1 MSAIGSFL
9 GSLVRPSR
17 ETLWT
22 NLDQFNYVCERGDE
36 REVARLLEDPE
47 CRAAI
52 NEPDYRDGTTPLQA
66 ACSHNHTRIMEMLI
80 EAGADVNV
88 KERNGMTPLHR
99 ACQRND
105 ENMIKFLVFKGA
117 DVEAKDNNGH
127 TPDQLSHLDVKSFW
141 FETAN
146 QRNKE
151 TDLFYHLFPALT
163 DTIEEFLETP
173 EAPLETPEVSFEA
186 PQASSSAVSTEHPA
200 AASTRNKECNV
211 Q

>member
-9 GSLVRPSR
+9 GSLVGPNR

-22 NLDQFNYVCERGDE
+22 KLDQFNYVCLSGNEE
-36 REVARLLEDPE
+36 EVAKHLEDQE
-47 CRAAI
+47 CRDAI
-52 NEPDYRDGTTPLQA
+52 NQPDYRDGTTPLQA
-66 ACSHNHTRIMEMLI
+66 ASSRNHTRIMEMLI

-105 ENMIKFLVFKGA
+105 ENMIKFLVSKGA
-117 DVEAKDNNGH
+117 DVNAVDNNGH

-141 FETAN
+141 YETAN

-151 TDLFYHLFPALT
+151 TDLFYLLFPVLM
-163 DTIEEFLETP
+163 EETP
-173 EAPLETPEVSFEA
+173 EAPLVTPE
-186 PQASSSAVSTEHPA
+186 ASSSAVSSEHPA
-200 AASTRNKECNV
+200 AASARDKECNV